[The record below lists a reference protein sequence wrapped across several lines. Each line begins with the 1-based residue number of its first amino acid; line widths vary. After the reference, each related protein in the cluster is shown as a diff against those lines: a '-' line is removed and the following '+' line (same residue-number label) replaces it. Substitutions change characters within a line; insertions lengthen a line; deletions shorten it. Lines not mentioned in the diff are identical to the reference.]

1 MKGIMKIQLNT
12 FKNQSKKDIE
22 EASLEVEKALSRG
35 LNSLKGEV
43 QKHKKSIL
51 DLTAESTL
59 AENNIGSFQTKF

>member
-1 MKGIMKIQLNT
+1 MKIQLNT